1 MSDRIR
7 CVTQFTLERLRP
19 KSLSAYPLRG
29 MRRFGGTHGKRGH
42 PSAACERAASGCR
55 VQGACTVY
63 TPAARP
69 GTRPGR
75 RVSSSTLVQYM
86 MKLFSFLVFRA
97 RGRRMYGLMVYAL

>member
-42 PSAACERAASGCR
+42 
-55 VQGACTVY
+55 

-97 RGRRMYGLMVYAL
+97 RGRRMYGLMVYALL